1 MTQNL
6 DVDECAMTSTNDCS
20 ANAECENTAGSFEC
34 ICKFGYD
41 GDGKTCTGITRS
53 KFLKFWSLVF

>member
-34 ICKFGYD
+34 ICKFGYN

-53 KFLKFWSLVF
+53 